1 MEKKLT
7 RTIRL
12 SDRKIIMKPI
22 EGKGLVETWTTSQ
35 PNDDQV
41 KEFIKYKGVFYYL
54 THSVDKSQP
63 SS

>member
-7 RTIRL
+7 RTISF

-22 EGKGLVETWTTSQ
+22 EGKGLIETWTTTY
-35 PNDDQV
+35 PTEERT
-41 KEFIKYKGVFYYL
+41 KKFIKHKGVFYYL
-54 THSVDKSQP
+54 TSSVDKSQP